1 MQQAQVAVVVAMP
14 SPRQGSREQVNEYV
28 IATRPVCYREEKPVE
43 RKEEKPVTSIEILGA
58 YAYGYI

>member
-14 SPRQGSREQVNEYV
+14 APRQGSRAQVNEYV
-28 IATRPVCYREEKPVE
+28 IATRPVCYRAERSVEEKEQKPVE
-43 RKEEKPVTSIEILGA
+43 TIGMLEV